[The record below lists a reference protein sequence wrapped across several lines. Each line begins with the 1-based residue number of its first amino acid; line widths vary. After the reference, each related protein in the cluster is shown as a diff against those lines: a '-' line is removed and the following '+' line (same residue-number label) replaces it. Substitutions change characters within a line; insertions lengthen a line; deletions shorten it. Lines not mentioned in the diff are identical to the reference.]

1 LTLAFNITVNHRRR
15 ILLIS
20 PGLPGRWNDN
30 TLQLS
35 DDLFRGIEDG
45 SILGVGS
52 VDLCLFLSMNAI
64 TWTFNVRYQFI
75 EFELFENGSNGP
87 VAVLYRGV
95 WLLVDNRYLEHSSL
109 LPPRKITTIQAEM
122 RLSKW
127 DESMRKDVECTFG
140 ILKGRYVHARCVW
153 RILKTGIQS
162 HGVPVV
168 TDIWCWKTCCALQNW
183 SVLSCVSDY
192 ARFAQGAQKI
202 LAEVQARCGECVT
215 CP

>member
-1 LTLAFNITVNHRRR
+1 MTLAFNITVNHRRR

-140 ILKGRYVHARCVW
+140 ILKGSYVRARCFS
-153 RILKTGIQS
+153 IFL
-162 HGVPVV
+162 PV
-168 TDIWCWKTCCALQNW
+168 L
-183 SVLSCVSDY
+183 
-192 ARFAQGAQKI
+192 
-202 LAEVQARCGECVT
+202 
-215 CP
+215 